1 MKRAVIKWIA
11 IFHFVKGASE
21 NNVEEHW
28 RPYFFHFVSKKSLL
42 PERNFGELEIAQA
55 LWTNMTRMSQELY
68 QINCFDKLLVRL
80 FRQQLI
86 LLFCKTLNV
95 NFFHVKCAGIVF
107 LLLVPLGM
115 RLSLVAIA
123 FSRQSKVAIIQWSF
137 SSFHSLLLCGKGMRF
152 GEFKTTY
159 LYFSKFVLTA
169 VQFKYEVNHMKFY
182 YS

>member
-1 MKRAVIKWIA
+1 
-11 IFHFVKGASE
+11 
-21 NNVEEHW
+21 
-28 RPYFFHFVSKKSLL
+28 
-42 PERNFGELEIAQA
+42 
-55 LWTNMTRMSQELY
+55 MTRMSQELY

-123 FSRQSKVAIIQWSF
+123 FSRQSKVAIIQ
-137 SSFHSLLLCGKGMRF
+137 
-152 GEFKTTY
+152 
-159 LYFSKFVLTA
+159 
-169 VQFKYEVNHMKFY
+169 
-182 YS
+182 